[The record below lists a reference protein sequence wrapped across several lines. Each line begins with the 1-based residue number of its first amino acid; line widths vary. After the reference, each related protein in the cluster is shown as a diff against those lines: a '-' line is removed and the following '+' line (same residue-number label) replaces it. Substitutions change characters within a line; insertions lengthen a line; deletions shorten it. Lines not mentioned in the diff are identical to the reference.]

1 MKGSLLSDLERLIV
15 LQLKNRFLWMLI
27 GISALLILQ
36 LTMLKING
44 EKGLSPYGPGLSTF
58 DLLATLMFII
68 EGATVGVMLLTL
80 LAEPAL
86 KEAWEKRWPDRPF
99 NRLAAGLSST
109 PTQFIAA
116 LALLVPMIYLHR
128 YPELSAAQG
137 ISIPLTLLQ
146 RWLLAFLT
154 IQVAT
159 NLTLVL
165 RWFTPL
171 PRWLCAL
178 GAMCLYWGFG
188 YWLTLQ
194 SFVDDRFMR
203 LNDVFFYNQLSRHIS
218 GFPELMRGNVTLDIH
233 RDFQGWFLGLL
244 GVAVLTNLLWI
255 PRAALADDSAG
266 RRRKKHVDAEPGGSI
281 GEDAAVES
289 DAGRG

>member
-116 LALLVPMIYLHR
+116 LALLIPMIYLHR

-137 ISIPLTLLQ
+137 ISIRIAKGLNAIMGSRGSVFAGRYFNRVLTTTRQVRTLLAYMLNNA
-146 RWLLAFLT
+146 RHHE
-154 IQVAT
+154 
-159 NLTLVL
+159 LV
-165 RWFTPL
+165 
-171 PRWLCAL
+171 
-178 GAMCLYWGFG
+178 
-188 YWLTLQ
+188 
-194 SFVDDRFMR
+194 
-203 LNDVFFYNQLSRHIS
+203 
-218 GFPELMRGNVTLDIH
+218 ENV
-233 RDFQGWFLGLL
+233 
-244 GVAVLTNLLWI
+244 
-255 PRAALADDSAG
+255 ADDWVDEFSSAHAFDG
-266 RRRKKHVDAEPGGSI
+266 WTKPVRTNAQAPPPVVEGESWLMKRWRDSGGSI
-281 GEDAAVES
+281 APDFVP
-289 DAGRG
+289 GRGDVVDHPAAA